1 MAKQVQIKRSDI
13 PEGWSTEAADFINR
27 LLQRKPAN
35 RLGLRGAQEVREHAW
50 LKYYPWKELY
60 DKKLNSPFIPKSGD
74 NFDAKYCNAP
84 DKIGENTKEKYEGY
98 MRNEAYKDA
107 FKDFY
112 YYLNEFDLNDKNN
125 SRELKF
131 PNPHVN
137 IQMNKSITQP
147 ICTSQAESG
156 VARGN
161 SNTTKTT
168 TLDKPK
174 ETATID
180 SKFSKIKL
188 MSTLGSSNSLLRHYR
203 QLSTNNLSNNS
214 TSSSF
219 GHRRSGSVINLN
231 Y

>member
-27 LLQRKPAN
+27 LLQRKPSN
-35 RLGLRGAQEVREHAW
+35 RLGLRGAQEVREHTW

-60 DKKLNSPFIPKSGD
+60 EKKLDSPFLPKSGD

-98 MRNEAYKDA
+98 MRNETYKDA
-107 FKDFY
+107 FKEFY
-112 YYLNEFDLNDKNN
+112 FYLNEFDPNDKNN
-125 SRELKF
+125 SKEIKF

-137 IQMNKSITQP
+137 ITLNKSITQP
-147 ICTSQAESG
+147 IDTNQIDG
-156 VARGN
+156 
-161 SNTTKTT
+161 NTTNNCIKTNI
-168 TLDKPK
+168 DKPK
-174 ETATID
+174 ETATLD

-188 MSTLGSSNSLLRHYR
+188 MSTSGSSNSLLRHYR

-219 GHRRSGSVINLN
+219 GHKRSGSVINLN

>member
-1 MAKQVQIKRSDI
+1 MAKQVQIKRNEI

-35 RLGLRGAQEVREHAW
+35 RLGLRGAQEVREHTW

-60 DKKLNSPFIPKSGD
+60 EKKLNSPFLPKSGD
-74 NFDAKYCNAP
+74 NFDAKYCNAQ

-98 MRNEAYKDA
+98 LRNESYKDA

-112 YYLNEFDLNDKNN
+112 YYLNEFDPNDKYNTN
-125 SRELKF
+125 EQKL

-137 IQMNKSITQP
+137 IQISKLATQTV
-147 ICTSQAESG
+147 CTS
-156 VARGN
+156 VADN
-161 SNTTKTT
+161 VTSMNIPKTT
-168 TLDKPK
+168 VDNKQ
-174 ETATID
+174 TATLD

-188 MSTLGSSNSLLRHYR
+188 MSTSGSSNSLLRHYR
-203 QLSTNNLSNNS
+203 QHSTNNLSNNS
-214 TSSSF
+214 TSSSSF
-219 GHRRSGSVINLN
+219 GHQRSGSAVNLN